1 MPDFTI
7 FDSGTVSEKPF
18 FLFCNNLYSGIP
30 NPPMSFIFQ
39 ALAKV

>member
-18 FLFCNNLYSGIP
+18 FLFCNLYSGIP